1 MADLERRTIFGGYI
15 SKIYVNLQTTND
27 DVIVVK
33 TKKLSSNGDI
43 FELDRR
49 VISPNVIQTV
59 KSLDELQ
66 PEISD
71 TFPFKIVPPIDETGK
86 MLLGVPSLD
95 NEVTASQNYYTPVYF
110 ERYNLD
116 VLREIDKD
124 FLELT
129 LPEGLE
135 ITEPSPISDL
145 PEAELVPSETD
156 LRNELERLVEE
167 LSDAFQNTLPPN
179 DVEEDVI

>member
-27 DVIVVK
+27 DVVVVE

-49 VISPNVIQTV
+49 VISPNVIQTA

-71 TFPFKIVPPIDETGK
+71 TFPFKIVPPTDQTGK
-86 MLLGVPSLD
+86 MLLSVPSLE
-95 NEVTASQNYYTPVYF
+95 NEVTASQNYYTPIYF

-116 VLREIDKD
+116 ILREIDKE

-129 LPEGLE
+129 LPLGVEVE
-135 ITEPSPISDL
+135 EPSAFADILEEELDPQEDQL
-145 PEAELVPSETD
+145 LDELQELV
-156 LRNELERLVEE
+156 NELSNAFRDSLLVNEADE
-167 LSDAFQNTLPPN
+167 GVT
-179 DVEEDVI
+179 